1 FLFVLII
8 LMFFMGVRDA
18 IFVGLSVPLS
28 ALVAFVLMPVLGPL
42 VGASFTLNTMVL
54 FAFLL
59 GLGLVVDDAIVVIE
73 NSHRLFNENK
83 DWDIKQ
89 AVKAAAGEVFV
100 PVLSG
105 TLTTIAPF
113 FPLLFW
119 PGIVGEF
126 MKFLPLTLILTLFAS
141 LFVAYVINPV
151 FAVTFMKR
159 HDDDNH
165 EDKQS
170 FQEIKRPLMIM
181 TVLAGVGYVIDR
193 GIGNLFVLFIILYVF
208 NHYVLTPKM
217 IVPFQ
222 ESILPALKNGYR
234 RLISWILTGWRP
246 VLAIVAAF
254 GLLILTFIITGIA
267 KPKVLFFPSGE
278 PDYIYVYNVMPIGT
292 DARVTDSVTKVI
304 EKRVF
309 KVLADNKATDIVN
322 SVISNVGK
330 NAGDPMN
337 PDRSATPQKSK
348 VTIAFKP
355 NEERHGISTDSL
367 LSKVRVAVSG
377 LPGSELSVERES
389 NGPPTGKPI

>member
-1 FLFVLII
+1 
-8 LMFFMGVRDA
+8 
-18 IFVGLSVPLS
+18 
-28 ALVAFVLMPVLGPL
+28 
-42 VGASFTLNTMVL
+42 
-54 FAFLL
+54 
-59 GLGLVVDDAIVVIE
+59 
-73 NSHRLFNENK
+73 
-83 DWDIKQ
+83 
-89 AVKAAAGEVFV
+89 
-100 PVLSG
+100 
-105 TLTTIAPF
+105 
-113 FPLLFW
+113 
-119 PGIVGEF
+119 
-126 MKFLPLTLILTLFAS
+126 
-141 LFVAYVINPV
+141 
-151 FAVTFMKR
+151 
-159 HDDDNH
+159 
-165 EDKQS
+165 
-170 FQEIKRPLMIM
+170 MIM
-181 TVLAGVGYVIDR
+181 TVLAGIGYVIDR
-193 GIGNLFVLFIILYVF
+193 GIGNLFVLFLILYVF
-208 NHYVLTPKM
+208 NHYVLTPKL

-222 ESILPALKNGYR
+222 ESMLPALKNGYR

-254 GLLILTFIITGIA
+254 GLLILTFIIVGIA

-292 DARVTDSVTKVI
+292 DARVTDSVTRVI

-309 KVLADNKATDIVN
+309 KVLDDNKATDIVN

-389 NGPPTGKPI
+389 NGPPTGKPIAIEIAGEEFDELQKTGKTGSSENFPGRYSGY